1 MANSPR
7 QVYVPGGGVKTIGE
21 NKGSSNS
28 GMINTRRKS
37 GKRGERESM
46 FPSPMKTP
54 GKR

>member
-1 MANSPR
+1 MRSIYEGLPRMAIGPNTK
-7 QVYVPGGGVKTIGE
+7 GGKITT
-21 NKGSSNS
+21 KS
-28 GMINTRRKS
+28 GMINTRRTS

>member
-1 MANSPR
+1 MP
-7 QVYVPGGGVKTIGE
+7 IGPNIN
-21 NKGSSNS
+21 NKKITTKS
-28 GMINTRRKS
+28 GMINTRRTS